1 MTLRVLLWLYLH
13 PMSQERF
20 YTVAE
25 ERLNVITHGGGFIL
39 ALFAS
44 FLLLTK
50 GLKEEIHLQFIS
62 YLIYCFGLLT
72 LYLASTLYHSSKDPK
87 WKKRLN
93 VFDHSAI
100 YLLIA
105 GTYTP
110 IVLLTMKGTWGLV
123 VFCTVWVIATIG
135 IVLKL
140 YFTGRYSKVS
150 TATYVLMGWVIV
162 IAIKPLINSMATSGL
177 LWLLAGGIFYTL
189 GAALYQRKSM
199 KYNHAIFHV
208 FVLLGSFCHYIV
220 VLNYTI

>member
-1 MTLRVLLWLYLH
+1 
-13 PMSQERF
+13 MSQERF

-25 ERLNVITHGGGFIL
+25 ERLNVFTHGSGFVL

-44 FLLLTK
+44 FLLLNK
-50 GLKEEIHLQFIS
+50 SLQQGIHLRFIS
-62 YLIYCFGLLT
+62 YLIYCVGLLT
-72 LYLASTLYHSSKDPK
+72 LYLASTLYHSAKDPK
-87 WKKRLN
+87 EKKRLN

-110 IVLLTMKGTWGLV
+110 IALLSMKGIWGV
-123 VFCTVWVIATIG
+123 IIFCIVWVLATVG

-140 YFTGRYSKVS
+140 YFTGRYSKIS
-150 TATYVLMGWVIV
+150 TATYVLMGWVII
-162 IAIKPLINSMATSGL
+162 IAIKPLTNSMATQGL

-189 GAALYQRKSM
+189 GAVLYQRKSM

-220 VLNYTI
+220 ILNYTN

>member
-1 MTLRVLLWLYLH
+1 MN
-13 PMSQERF
+13 QERF

-25 ERLNVITHGGGFIL
+25 ERLNVISHGGGFIL

-44 FLLLTK
+44 FLLLNK
-50 GLKEEIHLQFIS
+50 GLREEVHLQFTS

-72 LYLASTLYHSSKDPK
+72 LYLASTLYHSAKDPK

-93 VFDHSAI
+93 IFDHSAI

-110 IVLLTMKGTWGLV
+110 IALLSMKGIWGLV
-123 VFCTVWVIATIG
+123 IFTIVWVLAAIG
-135 IVLKL
+135 IILK
-140 YFTGRYSKVS
+140 FFFIGRYSKIS

-162 IAIKPLINSMATSGL
+162 IAIKPLINCMAMDGL
-177 LWLLAGGIFYTL
+177 LWLLAGGIFYTI
-189 GAALYQRKSM
+189 GALLYQRKSM

-208 FVLLGSFCHYIV
+208 FVLLGSFCHFIV
-220 VLNYTI
+220 ILNYTI